1 MSSSTFWEKL
11 TWPIFLWNL
20 SSNKKKFT
28 KILEKIAFLPFSFK
42 TFSPSFN
49 CRRFCSSTFQR
60 VNNIGF
66 EATNLR
72 CKKCC
77 EEACDLIYVFSDMI
91 DSDEL
96 LIMLGWSAIRSF
108 VPYLEAYF
116 CFVNMSKEEFSI
128 CLFTYC
134 QTNICEPEQIIS
146 LKVWSES
153 LTEWDVWMWN
163 WILEGVIKTWEQ
175 IEKKHK
181 NTSSRSSKTA
191 ENSQVGNGPVC
202 WTCQIKL
209 SWSRSCRI
217 AFLWKYFKLH
227 FEIRILTLR
236 ALFRFEKPE
245 KLVRVLM

>member
-1 MSSSTFWEKL
+1 MQSFLTNHLKL
-11 TWPIFLWNL
+11 TNFSSLLRNL
-20 SSNKKKFT
+20 SNFELLYFGFIKKICHYWKWGNHNTNVELNILRKIDMANFFMKFIFEQV
-28 KILEKIAFLPFSFK
+28 KIRDIFGKIAFLPFSFK

-91 DSDEL
+91 DSHEL

-191 ENSQVGNGPVC
+191 ENSQVGLPLK
-202 WTCQIKL
+202 I
-209 SWSRSCRI
+209 
-217 AFLWKYFKLH
+217 F
-227 FEIRILTLR
+227 
-236 ALFRFEKPE
+236 
-245 KLVRVLM
+245 